1 MVGESG
7 VEEEV
12 ARHVQRDVGVG
23 EEAEHLEE
31 DAAVLVE
38 LADGSEAGAV
48 GVEKGVAA
56 WERGREATRRRRR
69 GRGGR
74 RAGER
79 RWIRL

>member
-7 VEEEV
+7 MEEEV

-23 EEAEHLEE
+23 EEMEHLEE
-31 DAAVLVE
+31 DTAVLVE

-48 GVEKGVAA
+48 GVEKRVAG
-56 WERGREATRRRRR
+56 WERRRETTRTRRR
-69 GRGGR
+69 GRGSR